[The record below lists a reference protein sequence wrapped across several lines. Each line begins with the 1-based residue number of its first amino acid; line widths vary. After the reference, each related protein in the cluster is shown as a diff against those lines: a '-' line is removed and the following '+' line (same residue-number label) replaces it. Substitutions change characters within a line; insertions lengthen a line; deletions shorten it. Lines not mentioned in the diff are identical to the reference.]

1 MPLSNHRKLQLYAY
15 LGPLPA
21 VVCSL
26 WLLWGGEH
34 AFNTRL
40 TLSVL
45 VLGCWLACS
54 AALLTLI
61 FRPLQTAANL
71 LSALREGD
79 FSIRASRARG
89 NDPLGELYS
98 EINLIGNILRTQR
111 LNAMEA
117 TALVSAMMEAID
129 VAVFAFDEGGCLR
142 LANPAA
148 QRLLGFSTE
157 RLLGQ
162 HASRFGLAACLEGDP
177 VRVLSQSP
185 FPSHAGSWGLRR
197 CSFREQGRPHT
208 LVLLADLSQALR
220 DEKVKAWQSL
230 VRVLG
235 HELNNSLAPIKSI
248 AGSLGALLR
257 RQPRAEDWEDDLRS
271 GLDIIGSR
279 ADGLTRFLQA
289 YSQLAR
295 LPAPSPEACSLARLV
310 RQAAA
315 LEGRLQVSHEGSA
328 DLTLR
333 ADPAQLGLLLT
344 NLIRNATEAAL
355 LAAHDSASPAEV
367 RIAWTAAA
375 GTLTLTVTDNGIGI
389 SNTANL
395 FVPFFTTKPEGSGIG
410 LVLSRQIAENHGGS
424 LGLAN
429 RTDGVT
435 GCVAT
440 LALPLR

>member
-1 MPLSNHRKLQLYAY
+1 
-15 LGPLPA
+15 
-21 VVCSL
+21 
-26 WLLWGGEH
+26 
-34 AFNTRL
+34 
-40 TLSVL
+40 
-45 VLGCWLACS
+45 
-54 AALLTLI
+54 
-61 FRPLQTAANL
+61 
-71 LSALREGD
+71 
-79 FSIRASRARG
+79 
-89 NDPLGELYS
+89 
-98 EINLIGNILRTQR
+98 
-111 LNAMEA
+111 
-117 TALVSAMMEAID
+117 
-129 VAVFAFDEGGCLR
+129 VAVLAFDEQGCLR

-148 QRLLGFSTE
+148 QKLLGFSTE

-177 VRVLSQSP
+177 VRVLNQSP

-208 LVLLADLSQALR
+208 LILLADLSQALR

-248 AGSLGALLR
+248 AGSLGTLLR
-257 RQPRAEDWEDDLRS
+257 RQPRAEDWEEDLRS

-295 LPAPSPEACSLARLV
+295 LPSPTPETCSLERLV
-310 RQAAA
+310 RHAAA
-315 LEGRLQVSHEGSA
+315 LEGRLRVQLGASP
-328 DLTLR
+328 DLLIR

-344 NLIRNATEAAL
+344 NLIRNATEAAQ
-355 LAAHDSASPAEV
+355 LATHENAPPAEV
-367 RIAWTAAA
+367 CIAWTATAA
-375 GTLTLTVTDNGIGI
+375 SLTLTVTDNGIGI

-424 LGLAN
+424 LGLCN
-429 RTDGVT
+429 REDGVT
-435 GCVAT
+435 GCVAS
-440 LALPLR
+440 LSLPLR